1 MEKFKISVKLH
12 CPVKQVYT
20 GWLNGKIHSEFTGG
34 ASAKIDPQE
43 GGKFTAYDGYISGE
57 NVEIFPY
64 KRIVQKWR
72 TTEFEDSD
80 PDSILELF
88 FTFKD
93 DFTLLT
99 LTHTNLPDGEGN
111 KYKKG
116 WKEHYFKFMKSYFEK
131 K

>member
-1 MEKFKISVKLH
+1 MDKFKISIKLH
-12 CPVKQVYT
+12 CPVKAVYT
-20 GWLNGKIHSEFTGG
+20 GWLDEKIHAEFTGG
-34 ASAKIDPQE
+34 AEAKIDPQE

-72 TTEFEDSD
+72 TTEFEESDVDSV
-80 PDSILELF
+80 LELF

-93 DFTLLT
+93 DHTLLT
-99 LTHTNLPDGEGN
+99 LTHTHLPDGEGN

-116 WKEHYFKFMKSYFEK
+116 WKDHYFKFMKTYFEK
-131 K
+131 T